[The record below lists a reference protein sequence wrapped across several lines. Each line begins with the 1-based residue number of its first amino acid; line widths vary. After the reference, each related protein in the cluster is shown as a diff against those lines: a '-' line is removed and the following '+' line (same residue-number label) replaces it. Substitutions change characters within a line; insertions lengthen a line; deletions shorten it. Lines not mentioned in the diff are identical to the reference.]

1 MVDSQPSYVSS
12 YLLLNDLR
20 VHYLRWGEPGRG
32 QPVILLHGLASN
44 ARIWELT
51 APYLAAAGY
60 DVIAPDQRGHGLT
73 DKPDGDLG
81 FATYSR
87 DLLALITSLELERP
101 VLAGHSW
108 GALTVLD
115 YAARFAIGPRAPAG
129 IVLVDGGII
138 QLNAFPGATW
148 EEMRERLTPPRL
160 AGTPVEDFLERL
172 RRPWGN
178 WQLDEQA
185 LQIILGNFEVRAD
198 ETIAPHLR
206 FEQHMQIVRAMWDFN
221 TFERFKQVS
230 CPVLALPAYP
240 PQPISEAEQD
250 YQAAK
255 ESGLEEIMKLKPG
268 LRLEW
273 MRDSIHDI
281 PLQHPGPL
289 AEQMIKFIQAL

>member
-1 MVDSQPSYVSS
+1 MVDSQPSPVSS

-20 VHYLRWGEPGRG
+20 LHYLRWGEPGGG

-81 FATYSR
+81 FTTYSR

-108 GALTVLD
+108 GAFVVLD
-115 YAARFAIGPRAPAG
+115 YAARFTIGPRAPAG

-172 RRPWGN
+172 RRPWDN
-178 WQLDEQA
+178 WQPDDQA
-185 LQIILGNFEVRAD
+185 LQIILGNFEVRED

-206 FEQHMQIVRAMWDFN
+206 FEQHMQIVRAMWDFA
-221 TFERFKQVS
+221 TFERFAQVH
-230 CPVLALPAYP
+230 CPALALPAYP
-240 PQPISEAEQD
+240 AQPISDDELD
-250 YQAAK
+250 YLAAK
-255 ESGLEEIMKLKPG
+255 ESGLEEIMKLKSN

-289 AEQMIKFIQAL
+289 ASQMIQFMQNL

>member
-1 MVDSQPSYVSS
+1 MVDSQPSPVSS

-20 VHYLRWGEPGRG
+20 LHYLRWGEPGIG
-32 QPVILLHGLASN
+32 QPIILLHGLASN

-51 APYLAAAGY
+51 APFLAAAGY

-81 FATYSR
+81 FTTYSR

-108 GALTVLD
+108 GAFVVLD
-115 YAARFAIGPRAPAG
+115 FAARFTIGPRAPAG

-138 QLNAFPGATW
+138 QLNTFPGATW

-172 RRPWGN
+172 RRPWDN
-178 WQLDEQA
+178 WQPDDQA

-206 FEQHMQIVRAMWDFN
+206 FEQHMQIVRAMWDFT
-221 TFERFKQVS
+221 TFERFAKVH
-230 CPVLALPAYP
+230 CPALALPAYP
-240 PQPISEAEQD
+240 PQPVSDDDQD
-250 YQAAK
+250 YLAAK
-255 ESGLEEIMKLKPG
+255 ESGLEEIMKLKPN

-281 PLQHPGPL
+281 PLQHPEPL
-289 AEQMIKFIQAL
+289 ASQMIKFIQTL